1 MVPASSKKSSW
12 VYIALLFLISALFT
26 LIMASSNSPAAPNY
40 YGADSSF
47 FSAVGSGMLRGRL
60 PYVDYFDMKGPYLFF
75 IEALGHWIAG
85 TTGIF
90 ILEIFNLFAVLLLI
104 DGCARLLLGKDVG
117 YIPRF
122 LCQLPPLFFLC
133 ISFQGGNFT
142 EEWSLVPLLLCLKL
156 FIQYIHSGSDE
167 HPPKYAFAYGCCFA
181 FLTLIRITN
190 AVLICAVVFTAL
202 VSLLYR
208 KQFLCLLKN
217 AGAFIL
223 GFIVAALPA
232 VLLCAYWGILPEM
245 LDCVF
250 VFGFQYGVK
259 GSGLH
264 LKPLMLAMLFSF
276 LGPLVFD
283 KDTDRRYTLFM
294 ITSLFAHLY
303 SFSLG
308 NLYNHYF
315 TLLMPYIALSSIWL
329 IGSFL
334 HCRVQKW
341 RRTAALGI
349 AALCLA
355 MNLFAAV
362 QSVWNS
368 IECIL
373 EIDNLDEYYA
383 ASELGTLIPEEDR
396 DSVFGW
402 VRSYKFFEINQIDN
416 NSKYCSWQESYIKL
430 RPEIALE
437 VEDSLSSSP
446 PEWIVLSNGYL
457 QAFDFLEN
465 LLDSSYS
472 LVGSNKYYLLYHL
485 CN

>member
-1 MVPASSKKSSW
+1 MVPASSKKSSR

-90 ILEIFNLFAVLLLI
+90 ILEVFNLFAALLLI
-104 DGCARLLLGKDVG
+104 DGCARLLLGKDIG

-122 LCQLPPLFFLC
+122 LCQLPPLYFLC
-133 ISFQGGNFT
+133 ISFEGGNFT

-156 FIQYIHSGSDE
+156 FIQYIQSGSDE

-181 FLTLIRITN
+181 FLALIRVTN
-190 AVLICAVVFTAL
+190 AVLICAVVFTAF

-208 KQFLCLLKN
+208 KQFLCLFKN

-232 VLLCAYWGILPEM
+232 VLLCAYWGILREM

-250 VFGFQYGVK
+250 VFGFQYGVR
-259 GSGLH
+259 GSGLRF
-264 LKPLMLAMLFSF
+264 KRLMLSLLFSF
-276 LGPLVFD
+276 LGPLLFS

-294 ITSLFAHLY
+294 ITSLFANLY
-303 SFSLG
+303 CFTLG

-329 IGSFL
+329 TGSFL
-334 HCRVQKW
+334 HCGVQKW
-341 RRTAALGI
+341 RRTAVLCVAT
-349 AALCLA
+349 LCLA
-355 MNLFAAV
+355 ANLFLAV

-373 EIDNLDEYYA
+373 EIDNMDECNA
-383 ASELGTLIPEEDR
+383 ASELGPFIPEEDR

-416 NSKYCSWQESYIKL
+416 WSKYCSWQENYIQI
-430 RPEIALE
+430 RPEIAIELE
-437 VEDSLSSSP
+437 DGLSSSP

-457 QAFDFLEN
+457 QKFDFLKN
-465 LLDSSYS
+465 MLDSSYS
-472 LVGSNKYYLLYHL
+472 LVASNEYYLLYNL
-485 CN
+485 RN

>member
-90 ILEIFNLFAVLLLI
+90 ILEVFNLFAALLLI
-104 DGCARLLLGKDVG
+104 DGCARLILGKDIG

-156 FIQYIHSGSDE
+156 FIQYINSGSDE
-167 HPPKYAFAYGCCFA
+167 HPPKFAFAYGCCFA
-181 FLTLIRITN
+181 FLALIRVTN
-190 AVLICAVVFTAL
+190 AVLICAVVFTAM

-208 KQFLCLLKN
+208 KQGLCLIKN

-223 GFIVAALPA
+223 GFVTGVLPA
-232 VLLCAYWGILPEM
+232 LLLCAYWGILQEM

-250 VFGFQYGVK
+250 VFGFQYGVH
-259 GSGLH
+259 GTGLQ
-264 LKPLMLAMLFSF
+264 LKPLMLSILFSF
-276 LGPLVFD
+276 LGPLVFSRG
-283 KDTDRRYTLFM
+283 TDRRYTLFM
-294 ITSLFAHLY
+294 ITSLLAHLY
-303 SFSLG
+303 VFNLG
-308 NLYNHYF
+308 NLYGHYF

-329 IGSFL
+329 IQSF
-334 HCRVQKW
+334 RSRTTAKW
-341 RRTAALGI
+341 RQRL
-349 AALCLA
+349 ALCLA
-355 MNLFAAV
+355 ALCIAVNLFSAV
-362 QSVWNS
+362 QAVWNS
-368 IECIL
+368 IESSL

-383 ASELGTLIPEEDR
+383 AAELGQLIPEKDR

-416 NSKYCSWQESYIKL
+416 CNKYCSWQENYIKI

-437 VEDSLSSSP
+437 LEDSLSLSP
-446 PEWIVLSNGYL
+446 PQWIVLSNGYL
-457 QAFDFLEN
+457 QNFDFLKN
-465 LLDSSYS
+465 MLDSGYS
-472 LVGSNKYYLLYHL
+472 LVASNEYYLLYASR
-485 CN
+485 N